1 MINSFFQGM
10 KIEKED
16 SENLTISTQDSDYSR
31 DSYEREQKGNKE
43 SLIEKCQEAV
53 AHISKE
59 FQPYKETFSKTK
71 HRISNVSSKLREK
84 VINAH
89 SHYQ

>member
-1 MINSFFQGM
+1 M

-43 SLIEKCQEAV
+43 SLIEKC
-53 AHISKE
+53 
-59 FQPYKETFSKTK
+59 
-71 HRISNVSSKLREK
+71 
-84 VINAH
+84 
-89 SHYQ
+89 